1 MLRRSRRRPVTLRG
15 HRAVD
20 DGQHE
25 TVFVLQVLG
34 IGLAVGRA
42 LAAEGAAVALVARNA
57 QRAEEQAARL
67 STETGARVIGI
78 AAEDVRRARPG

>member
-1 MLRRSRRRPVTLRG
+1 M
-15 HRAVD
+15 
-20 DGQHE
+20 
-25 TVFVLQVLG
+25 
-34 IGLAVGRA
+34 GRA